1 MSYDDHEAEDKAEDA
16 RTAAR
21 LLTEGWQ
28 LIPEGTVG
36 LPVGCLPGGYYP
48 RPSDPRGGAVV
59 LQGNDGGWW
68 TYGYAHLIDG
78 ELHGL
83 ELEDDGGDL
92 ASCASN
98 ARTWRPYPAR
108 KLWKPKRGK

>member
-1 MSYDDHEAEDKAEDA
+1 MA
-16 RTAAR
+16 
-21 LLTEGWQ
+21 

-36 LPVGCLPGGYYP
+36 LPVGCLPGGYYLP

-83 ELEDDGGDL
+83 ELEDDGGEL

-108 KLWKPKRGK
+108 KLWKHKRGK